1 MLFSRL
7 TPLHERFQRAISHG
21 GSASEWLFAALALLA
36 AVVASVILARITQ
49 GILVRIARRT
59 SVEWDDRALQRMR
72 GPLRLGWAAI
82 GFHVALGFLSLPA
95 GATSVAVALVRG
107 AVMIA
112 VFWGLLRA
120 TDIAG
125 DAITTSSWASDSA
138 GSRALVPIG
147 VRVTKVVIVAL
158 ALVALLASLGYP
170 VASLVAG
177 LGVGGLAVAL
187 AAQKTFEN
195 VFGAFT
201 IGVDQPLREGEFVRV
216 GDVLGTVEAI
226 GLRST
231 RIRTLDRTLV
241 AIPNAELAGTRI
253 ENLTARD
260 RMRLSCTLGLVYGT
274 DRRTLQKI
282 LAGVERLLLEHPKIW
297 SENVVVRFKELG
309 ASSLDIEVMA
319 WFETA
324 DWSEFQLIRQ
334 EMLMGF
340 MDVVERAGSSFAFP
354 TRTLHVVEENAE
366 RPARAQE
373 EHARN

>member
-1 MLFSRL
+1 MLLAKITRALLGRL
-7 TPLHERFQRAISHG
+7 T
-21 GSASEWLFAALALLA
+21 
-36 AVVASVILARITQ
+36 
-49 GILVRIARRT
+49 RRT
-59 SVEWDDRALQRMR
+59 SNEWDDRALERLS
-72 GPLRLGWAAI
+72 GPLRLAWTAVC
-82 GFHVALGFLSLPA
+82 FHVALSFLALPTSA
-95 GATSVAVALVRG
+95 ERAAVDLVGA
-107 AVMIA
+107 AVMLA

-120 TDIAG
+120 IDIAG
-125 DAITTSSWASDSA
+125 DAISRSAWASTSA
-138 GSRALVPIG
+138 GSRALIPIG
-147 VRVTKVVIVAL
+147 ARVTKVVIVAL

-241 AIPNAELAGTRI
+241 AIPNAELASSRI

-260 RMRLSCTLGLVYGT
+260 RMRLSCTVGLVYGT
-274 DRRTLQKI
+274 NAAALRRVLDGIET
-282 LAGVERLLLEHPKIW
+282 LLLEHPKIW
-297 SENVVVRFKELG
+297 PDNVVVRFKELG

-319 WFETA
+319 WFETS

-334 EMLMGF
+334 QMLIGF
-340 MDVVERAGSSFAFP
+340 MDIVERAGSSFAFP
-354 TRTLHVVEENAE
+354 TRTLHLVGADSQPVPVVDA
-366 RPARAQE
+366 A
-373 EHARN
+373 HARN